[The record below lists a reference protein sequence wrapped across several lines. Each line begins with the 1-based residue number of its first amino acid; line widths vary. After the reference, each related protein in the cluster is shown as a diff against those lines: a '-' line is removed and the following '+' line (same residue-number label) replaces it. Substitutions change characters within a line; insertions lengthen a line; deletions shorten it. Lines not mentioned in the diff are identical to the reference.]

1 MEKKIY
7 MKPTTEWHDM
17 EAEQA
22 LMAASGESEASL
34 FDETAD
40 GDESLERMFFN
51 NSFLEPFSF
60 FN

>member
-40 GDESLERMFFN
+40 GDESLERMFFD
-51 NSFLEPFSF
+51 NSFFA
-60 FN
+60 